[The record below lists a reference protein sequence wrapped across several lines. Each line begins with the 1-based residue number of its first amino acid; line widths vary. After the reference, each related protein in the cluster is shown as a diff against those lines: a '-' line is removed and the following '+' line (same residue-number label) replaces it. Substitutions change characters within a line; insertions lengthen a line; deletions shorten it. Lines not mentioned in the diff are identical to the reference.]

1 MTNLRGFP
9 GGASGKEPA
18 SQCRRHKKRGF
29 NPWVGK
35 IPWRRAWQS
44 TPVFLPRESP
54 WTEEP
59 GRLQSIRSQRVGPNW
74 SDLAHTRAGQTNS
87 WCYIQ
92 PWKAESISSKIRDKT
107 SMPIL
112 TTLFNIV
119 LKVLA
124 TAIREKEE
132 REPKLEKKKLNCQ
145 CLQMTWYYT

>member
-35 IPWRRAWQS
+35 IPWRRARQP

-74 SDLAHTRAGQTNS
+74 NDLAHTCAGQTNS

-92 PWKAESISSKIRDKT
+92 PWKAESISSKIRNNT
-107 SMPIL
+107 RMSTL
-112 TTLFNIV
+112 TFIQYSFGSSSYDNQRR
-119 LKVLA
+119 K
-124 TAIREKEE
+124 
-132 REPKLEKKKLNCQ
+132 
-145 CLQMTWYYT
+145 